1 MLLAFS
7 PALDL
12 LLYLTSSTLL
22 FLLVSFHLELYHPP
36 PFFFTC
42 NTPLGTASSMLNVLS
57 YSLQFSCGTPRWT
70 LLEIPGAYWIPPPF
84 LILFIMCTS
93 HNSFSRILSLGG
105 CPVLV
110 WEARCMSRSY
120 RKIHFSMTD
129 CHRFVCLS
137 YLQIPLLP
145 RPLSFPLQNVNGMS
159 EAFLK
164 SPTHL
169 LSIILLF

>member
-84 LILFIMCTS
+84 SFYLSCVLLTILLAGSCPWGDVLCSFGKLDACQGVTVKYISLWLIATGL
-93 HNSFSRILSLGG
+93 
-105 CPVLV
+105 
-110 WEARCMSRSY
+110 Y
-120 RKIHFSMTD
+120 
-129 CHRFVCLS
+129 VCLIFKYHFCLGLS
-137 YLQIPLLP
+137 PFLSRMSMACL
-145 RPLSFPLQNVNGMS
+145 RPFWSRLHIS
-159 EAFLK
+159 
-164 SPTHL
+164 
-169 LSIILLF
+169 